1 MRFYEFEAK
10 RVLARHGIPVPPG
23 GTAAAAAEAEKL
35 AAELGCPVYVK
46 AQVFSRRRS
55 KAGAVEVAATPAD
68 AAKAASKLL
77 GRKIG
82 FDTTERVLV
91 EKKIETVKEYCLHTT
106 YDGAAKLPVMTVAD
120 MGGHDIDDLASSQP
134 AHVKRRHFSS
144 LAPISPYRAKE
155 VLRDLGLGGSDLNR
169 VTPIL
174 TALCDVLMR
183 YDLTFTEINAL
194 GRTADGKFYALDAHL
209 DMEAEGFERQK
220 PFLTELAITD
230 PDARGTRPPTPFEL
244 EATRIDDEDPRGII
258 SPIAEFDGDMGL
270 VIGAGGGSITTFDA
284 ILRHGG
290 KPANYAAIGGNP
302 SVSKAK
308 GLTKLVLQ
316 KPGVRKICVISN
328 VVSNTRADLVARGV
342 IKGILELGMDPKET
356 ITIFRV
362 PGAWEADAFKILDK
376 YGVEYCDRTVSLS
389 EAARRAVEKAKA

>member
-10 RVLARHGIPVPPG
+10 RVLARHGIP
-23 GTAAAAAEAEKL
+23 TAPAAVARSAEEAAK
-35 AAELGCPVYVK
+35 AASELGCPVYVK
-46 AQVFSRRRS
+46 AQVFSRRRH
-55 KAGAVEVAATPAD
+55 AHGGVAVANTPAEAKEVA
-68 AAKAASKLL
+68 SRLL
-77 GRKIG
+77 GLKIG
-82 FDTTERVLV
+82 FDTCDTLYV
-91 EKKIETVKEYCLHTT
+91 EKKLETVQEYCLHTT
-106 YDGAAKLPVMTVAD
+106 YDGAVKLPVMTAAD
-120 MGGHDIDDLASSQP
+120 IGGRDIDDLAASEPS
-134 AHVKRRHFSS
+134 HVRRRHFTS

-155 VLRDLGLGGSDLNR
+155 VLRDLGLTGTDLNR
-169 VTPIL
+169 VTPVL

-183 YDLTFTEINAL
+183 YDLTYAEINAL
-194 GRTADGKFYALDAHL
+194 GKTADGKFYALDAHL

-220 PFLTELAITD
+220 AFLQELSID
-230 PDARGTRPPTPFEL
+230 NPDARGTRPPTPFEL

-284 ILRHGG
+284 ILRFGG

-316 KPGVRKICVISN
+316 KPGVRKVCVISN

-342 IKGILELGMDPKET
+342 IKGILELGLDPKET

>member
-10 RVLARHGIPVPPG
+10 RVLARHGVPMVASK
-23 GTAAAAAEAEKL
+23 TAASAADAEKA

-46 AQVFSRRRS
+46 AQVFARNRS
-55 KAGAVEVAATPAD
+55 KAGGVVVANTPAEAAAAAT
-68 AAKAASKLL
+68 KLL
-77 GRKIG
+77 TLKIG
-82 FDTTERVLV
+82 HDHCEAVFV
-91 EKKIETVKEYCLHTT
+91 EKKVETVKEYCLHVT

-120 MGGHDIDDLASSQP
+120 IGGRNIDDLAADEPS
-134 AHVKRRHFSS
+134 HVRRRHYSS

-155 VLRDLGLGGSDLNR
+155 VLRDLGLSGQDLNR

-183 YDLTFTEINAL
+183 YDLCYAEINAL
-194 GRTADGKFYALDAHL
+194 GRTADGKFVALDAHL

-220 PFLTELAITD
+220 PFLTELSITD
-230 PDARGTRPPTPFEL
+230 PDSRGTRPPTPFEL

-284 ILRHGG
+284 ILRYGG

-316 KPGVRKICVISN
+316 KPGVKKICVISN

-342 IKGILELGMDPKET
+342 IKGIVELGLEPKDV

-376 YGVEYCDRTVSLS
+376 YGIEYCDRKVSLS